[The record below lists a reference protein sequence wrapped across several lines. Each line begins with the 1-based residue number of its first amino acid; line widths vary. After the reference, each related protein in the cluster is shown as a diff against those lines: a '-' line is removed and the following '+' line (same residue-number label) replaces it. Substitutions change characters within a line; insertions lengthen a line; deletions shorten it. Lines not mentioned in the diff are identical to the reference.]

1 MEKEILNFI
10 ESNKEDM
17 AKNDFDTFFESDE
30 YNNIKDKDSRRT
42 IFYMTTFLMST
53 KEYKEFGEIIKE
65 FIKITGAIN
74 GNEYLQKTH
83 ECYEELIC
91 NFLKK
96 IKQLLTSDDIYENK
110 NENIFIKNLNEL
122 VDEIDNIFYP
132 PNLEL
137 NTIKKEWKRIY
148 DELLYNKD
156 KIKNN
161 IKKFERYT
169 KKLSKY
175 IEKLEHKEKVEQSQN
190 NINDNDFK
198 IIYNSSIYNNNDLNN
213 YEINKNYVEE
223 DEKEE
228 IEQLKIKQETV
239 EKVISNEMIPTY
251 FSNENNKKI
260 INEGKNRI
268 NNEAIKISDS
278 SKENIKNNKKIN
290 KNNKDIQNQNLN
302 NGFQNCFVPIP
313 SNNPKIYFM
322 PVGPMPILNNINGHN
337 QPILFFN
344 NFPFN
349 MNNNNQYINNK
360 K

>member
-17 AKNDFDTFFESDE
+17 AKIDFDTFFESDE
-30 YNNIKDKDSRRT
+30 YNNIKYEDSKRT

-132 PNLEL
+132 QNLEL

-169 KKLSKY
+169 KKLSEY

-190 NINDNDFK
+190 DINDNDFK

-213 YEINKNYVEE
+213 YEINENYVEE
-223 DEKEE
+223 DEKKE

-239 EKVISNEMIPTY
+239 EKVISNEMIPAY

-278 SKENIKNNKKIN
+278 SKEFIKNNKKIN

-344 NFPFN
+344 NIPFN
-349 MNNNNQYINNK
+349 MNNNN
-360 K
+360 

>member
-30 YNNIKDKDSRRT
+30 YNNIKVEDSKRT

-132 PNLEL
+132 KNLEL
-137 NTIKKEWKRIY
+137 NTIIKEWKRIY

-190 NINDNDFK
+190 DINDNDFK

-213 YEINKNYVEE
+213 YEINENYVEE
-223 DEKEE
+223 DEKKE

-251 FSNENNKKI
+251 FSNVNNKKI

-302 NGFQNCFVPIP
+302 NGFQNCFVQIP

-322 PVGPMPILNNINGHN
+322 PVGPMPILNNINGYN
-337 QPILFFN
+337 QPFLFFN
-344 NFPFN
+344 NIPFN

>member
-17 AKNDFDTFFESDE
+17 AKIDFDTFFESDE
-30 YNNIKDKDSRRT
+30 YNNIKVEDSKRT

-132 PNLEL
+132 QNLEL
-137 NTIKKEWKRIY
+137 NTIIKEWKRIY

-169 KKLSKY
+169 KKLSEY

-190 NINDNDFK
+190 DINDNDFK

-239 EKVISNEMIPTY
+239 EKVISNEMIPAY

-344 NFPFN
+344 NIPFN

>member
-30 YNNIKDKDSRRT
+30 YNNIKYEDSKRT

-132 PNLEL
+132 QNLEL

-169 KKLSKY
+169 KKLSEY

-190 NINDNDFK
+190 DINDNDFK

-213 YEINKNYVEE
+213 YEINENYVEE
-223 DEKEE
+223 DEKKE

-239 EKVISNEMIPTY
+239 EKVISNEMIPAY

-278 SKENIKNNKKIN
+278 IKENIKNNKKIN

-302 NGFQNCFVPIP
+302 NGFQNCFVQIP

-322 PVGPMPILNNINGHN
+322 PVGPMPILNNINGYN
-337 QPILFFN
+337 QPFLFFN
-344 NFPFN
+344 NIPFN

>member
-30 YNNIKDKDSRRT
+30 YNNIKYEDSKRT

-132 PNLEL
+132 QNLEL
-137 NTIKKEWKRIY
+137 NTIIKEWKRIY

-190 NINDNDFK
+190 DINDNDFK

-213 YEINKNYVEE
+213 YEINENYVEE
-223 DEKEE
+223 DEKKE

-239 EKVISNEMIPTY
+239 EKVISNEMIPAY

-302 NGFQNCFVPIP
+302 NGFQNCFVQIP

-322 PVGPMPILNNINGHN
+322 PVGPMPILNNINGYN
-337 QPILFFN
+337 QPFLFFN
-344 NFPFN
+344 NIPFN